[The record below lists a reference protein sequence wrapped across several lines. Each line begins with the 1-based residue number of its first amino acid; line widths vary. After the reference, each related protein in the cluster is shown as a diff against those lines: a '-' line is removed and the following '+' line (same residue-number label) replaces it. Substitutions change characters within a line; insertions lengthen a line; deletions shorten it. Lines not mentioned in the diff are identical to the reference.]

1 MIAKGMIQ
9 DIDDIQQV
17 SRTNQTTGEHTQSG
31 VIKVLTSKPTQVID
45 VRVNVD
51 LWKESQN
58 GKHFKSLVGKQFEF
72 LVEYNQY
79 SFTDASGAA
88 RSGTTM
94 NLFNLPALPKA
105 N

>member
-9 DIDDIQQV
+9 DIDDIQQT
-17 SRTNQTTGEHTQSG
+17 SRTNSTTGEHTHMG
-31 VIKVLTSKPTQVID
+31 VIKVLTSKPSQVID
-45 VRVNVD
+45 VRVNPD

-58 GKHFKSLVGKQFEF
+58 GKHFESLVGKQFEF
-72 LVEYNQY
+72 LVEYNQWN
-79 SFTDASGAA
+79 FTDASGVP

-94 NLFNLPALPKA
+94 NLFTLPAFPKV

>member
-9 DIDDIQQV
+9 DIDDIQQNTRV
-17 SRTNQTTGEHTQSG
+17 NGQTGEQTQVG

-45 VRVNVD
+45 VRVNAD
-51 LWKESQN
+51 LWKEAQN
-58 GKHFKSLVGKQFEF
+58 GKHFENLVGKQFEF

-79 SFTDASGAA
+79 SFTDSSGAA

-94 NLFNLPALPKA
+94 NLFNLPALPKSV
-105 N
+105 